1 MPDIRN
7 RGGLLYL
14 IKQLEL
20 GVRHQL
26 DRLLREHALTVPQY
40 TLLSV
45 LHSAPGLSSAELAR
59 RSFVTAQSAHKLV
72 RTLEHR
78 GLIARVPH
86 PGNRRVL
93 RTYLTASGRA
103 LLKRCD
109 VRARSIEEGLL
120 ARLPSAEASEL
131 RTTLQC
137 CIRALHDPSPPF
149 QSLIRDETDK
159 EPLMTQTLD
168 TTGVGAPKRLEHQAF
183 KAFAAREVEN
193 VMNRYEYMMSHDQ
206 FGYVYDNLFATDAPD
221 VRVELPFGRWE
232 GPESVRRCIVGYH
245 SYLCLDDQGRPRPGV
260 LFYNANTQPII
271 EVADDLKTAKGLWI
285 CPGYSAKDQPD
296 GTFTAG
302 AGTAVRACDFLYDE
316 EQGRWKIWHY
326 IVTGLTSHPYD
337 VSFVDNK
344 VNVQSSAARVF
355 PEGTEPD
362 GEPQYSWM
370 YSTEARVEYFPLLPE
385 HYRTFA
391 ETHSY

>member
-1 MPDIRN
+1 MSETPS

-20 GVRHQL
+20 GVRQRL
-26 DRLLREHALTVPQY
+26 DRLLREQALTVPQY

-45 LHSAPGLSSAELAR
+45 LHSSPGLSSAELAR

-72 RTLEHR
+72 RSLERR
-78 GLIARVPH
+78 GLIARATR

-93 RTYLTASGRA
+93 RTHLTEPGLELLRHCDARAGGVEDDLVALLSSAQTSDLWTTLHRCLRA
-103 LLKRCD
+103 LTDPRT
-109 VRARSIEEGLL
+109 
-120 ARLPSAEASEL
+120 SA
-131 RTTLQC
+131 Q
-137 CIRALHDPSPPF
+137 SPVH
-149 QSLIRDETDK
+149 DETDK
-159 EPLMTQTLD
+159 EPPMTETLD
-168 TTGVGAPKRLEHQAF
+168 TARAGAAQRLELQAL

-193 VMNRYEYMMSHDQ
+193 VMNKYEYMMSHDQ
-206 FGYVYDNLFATDAPD
+206 FTYVYDNLFATDLPD

-245 SYLCLDDQGRPRPGV
+245 SFLCLDDEGRPRPGV

-302 AGTAVRACDFLYDE
+302 AGTAVRACDFVFDE
-316 EQGRWKIWHY
+316 QQGRWRMWHY
-326 IVTGLTSHPYD
+326 IVIGLTSHPYD
-337 VSFVDNK
+337 VSFVDNRT
-344 VNVQSSAARVF
+344 NVQSSAARVF

-362 GEPQYSWM
+362 GEPQHSWM
-370 YSTEARVEYFPLLPE
+370 YSTEARVEYSPLIPE
-385 HYRTFA
+385 PYRTFA